1 LGWLAGCLAH
11 PKLFNVKSLGLAG
24 WLPGRSQAVQ
34 CKKLGL
40 AGCLAD
46 PINVKSL
53 GWLAAWPT
61 ASFSMGAAALAAG
74 GAGGATNGATGAAT
88 IKVNNFESIND
99 SQ

>member
-1 LGWLAGCLAH
+1 MQKAW
-11 PKLFNVKSLGLAG
+11 VG
-24 WLPGRSQAVQ
+24 WLPGRPHQ
-34 CKKLGL
+34 CQKLGL

-46 PINVKSL
+46 SKLFN
-53 GWLAAWPT
+53 GGG
-61 ASFSMGAAALAAG
+61 GAGG